1 MNTLGELTTELDK
14 KKISGENLDRI
25 IEDLF
30 IKYNTAKDA
39 VDDIVSERFI
49 MLNTCRNHKD
59 LAITASI
66 KSSNTKGF
74 QNIPMFNND

>member
-1 MNTLGELTTELDK
+1 MK
-14 KKISGENLDRI
+14 
-25 IEDLF
+25 DLF
-30 IKYNTAKDA
+30 KKYNTEKDT

-66 KSSNTKGF
+66 KSSNTMGF